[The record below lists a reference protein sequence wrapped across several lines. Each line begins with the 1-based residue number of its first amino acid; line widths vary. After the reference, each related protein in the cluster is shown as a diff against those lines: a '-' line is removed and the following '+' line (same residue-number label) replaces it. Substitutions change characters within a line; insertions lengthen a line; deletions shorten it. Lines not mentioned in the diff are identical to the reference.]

1 MLPDLLSGVK
11 TQGLLGFVYFDTQG
25 NADYRLQTPA
35 VLAALGAAA
44 REYGYA
50 GVSK

>member
-1 MLPDLLSGVK
+1 MK

-25 NADYRLQTPA
+25 NADYSLQTPA
-35 VLAALGAAA
+35 VLAAFGAAA